1 MVFKQNALNLVY
13 DYLSYRKQTVKINE
27 TFSSWKNIEYGVPQ
41 GSILGPLLFN
51 IHLCDLFY
59 FLEDLDIAS
68 YADGTAI
75 YTVKENK
82 ESVTNTLEAS
92 SLPLFTW
99 FNNTF
104 MKTDSDESHLLL
116 SCNEPSKALINGSSV
131 ESNAKEILVG
141 ITTDTVLK
149 FDGHVNNL
157 YKKVCQNFNALA
169 GNAPFINV
177 DKKE

>member
-41 GSILGPLLFN
+41 GSILGLLLFN

-68 YADGTAI
+68 YADDTTI

-82 ESVTNTLEAS
+82 ESVINAS
-92 SLPLFTW
+92 SIITA
-99 FNNTF
+99 
-104 MKTDSDESHLLL
+104 
-116 SCNEPSKALINGSSV
+116 ALHMV
-131 ESNAKEILVG
+131 
-141 ITTDTVLK
+141 
-149 FDGHVNNL
+149 
-157 YKKVCQNFNALA
+157 Q
-169 GNAPFINV
+169 
-177 DKKE
+177 

>member
-68 YADGTAI
+68 YADDTTI

-82 ESVTNTLEAS
+82 ESVINAS
-92 SLPLFTW
+92 SIITA
-99 FNNTF
+99 
-104 MKTDSDESHLLL
+104 
-116 SCNEPSKALINGSSV
+116 ALHMV
-131 ESNAKEILVG
+131 
-141 ITTDTVLK
+141 
-149 FDGHVNNL
+149 
-157 YKKVCQNFNALA
+157 Q
-169 GNAPFINV
+169 
-177 DKKE
+177 

>member
-1 MVFKQNALNLVY
+1 MT
-13 DYLSYRKQTVKINE
+13 RKQRVKINE

-92 SLPLFTW
+92 SLPLFAW
-99 FNNTF
+99 FNNNF
-104 MKTDSDESHLLL
+104 MKANSDKSRILL
-116 SCNEPSKALINGSSV
+116 SCSEPSTVLIDGSSI
-131 ESNAKEILVG
+131 E
-141 ITTDTVLK
+141 
-149 FDGHVNNL
+149 
-157 YKKVCQNFNALA
+157 
-169 GNAPFINV
+169 
-177 DKKE
+177 